1 MPNTLDNLY
10 GISSV
15 TSSAL
20 ENSHVLITPTTYGV
34 GGPFTLLQLTAI
46 NFDTGSGYMILVFD
60 SATLPANGAVA
71 PIFSFF
77 VGVATSTVPSFL
89 TYEFE
94 YPLKATNGIVV
105 AGSTTL
111 TTPLSLAVGTASKLW
126 FQAQVTA

>member
-1 MPNTLDNLY
+1 MPNILDSWY
-10 GISSV
+10 GIKSV

-20 ENSHVLITPTTYGV
+20 ENSHVLITPTSAGF

-46 NFDTGSGYMILVFD
+46 NFDTATGYMILVFD
-60 SATLPANGAVA
+60 STTLPANGAIT

-94 YPLKATNGIVV
+94 CPLKAFSGIVV

-111 TTPLSLAVGTASKLW
+111 TTPLSLAVGTNSKIW